1 MKENVIYTYRY
12 IWLMKD
18 NDKLNVRIIS
28 GVKEEHEQFV
38 KVLQEN
44 KLVEKA
50 SRVYVNE
57 YDVTKMDDYEPV
69 KESIEEVEEYEE
81 ISQ

>member
-1 MKENVIYTYRY
+1 MENNKIYTYRY

-38 KVLQEN
+38 KVLHEN
-44 KLVEKA
+44 KAVEKA

-69 KESIEEVEEYEE
+69 KQSIEEVEEDEE